1 MFVLCKKYQVS
12 KIHHYFTKHYIVRVG
27 YKVVAFDFVIIT
39 VLPPQGVNAH
49 ESGSTGLNKGYLAKY

>member
-12 KIHHYFTKHYIVRVG
+12 KIHHYFTKHYNVRVG

-39 VLPPQGVNAH
+39 VLGVNAH